1 MRIDRKPPRAKAYC
15 RPRRRRRSQNGNL
28 GCHFLRAD
36 FWTCPLIN
44 LSSTTLATSPLNG
57 AQRRMRT
64 AAISVPVTSALVT
77 IISFAIETWQPISAK
92 RLRAEVLVRNEDI
105 RIPGITK
112 MYEVTLTNRVS
123 CLPRLLGAT
132 SSMTRCRPAQWW
144 HMPFSAGMKTGNNG
158 GQQSGGAAFWLETQN
173 MRRMRTE
180 ITPLCSAC
188 TVRTASQ
195 QGSSLPV
202 RHAGWAFRLAAAGA
216 AAGPARERALRAQ
229 SRRCPDARRQ
239 ADYGCM
245 IPLCLVSFE
254 AKRILGSTADSAKGI
269 CGFISE

>member
-64 AAISVPVTSALVT
+64 AAISVPVTSALVS

-92 RLRAEVLVRNEDI
+92 HLRAEVLVRNEDI

-132 SSMTRCRPAQWW
+132 SSMTRCRPARWW

-158 GQQSGGAAFWLETQN
+158 REAVGRRRVLARDAEYAPDENGNYTALLRMYSANSVPAGLFTSGEARWLGVQ
-173 MRRMRTE
+173 
-180 ITPLCSAC
+180 
-188 TVRTASQ
+188 V
-195 QGSSLPV
+195 GSS
-202 RHAGWAFRLAAAGA
+202 RS
-216 AAGPARERALRAQ
+216 
-229 SRRCPDARRQ
+229 SR
-239 ADYGCM
+239 
-245 IPLCLVSFE
+245 
-254 AKRILGSTADSAKGI
+254 GSCS
-269 CGFISE
+269 